1 MYLRI
6 YWSRIVPGA
15 WPAIEERYRNLATT
29 DAPGRLVRW
38 VTQDTNDPE
47 SVITV
52 TLWESH
58 EAIQAW
64 ETSPR
69 YLAAL
74 ASMKPFMVG
83 SQTVS
88 LCEVAIEHPEGLL
101 TQIAAASRKLTS

>member
-1 MYLRI
+1 MFLRI

-15 WPAIEERYRNLATT
+15 WPAIEERYRNIATT
-29 DAPGRLVRW
+29 EAPGRLVRW

-52 TLWESH
+52 TLWESR

-64 ETSPR
+64 ENSPR
-69 YLAAL
+69 YHAAIE
-74 ASMKPFMVG
+74 SMKPFMVG

-88 LCEVAIEHPEGLL
+88 LCEVSIEHPDGLL
-101 TQIAAASRKLTS
+101 QQIADASKKLTR